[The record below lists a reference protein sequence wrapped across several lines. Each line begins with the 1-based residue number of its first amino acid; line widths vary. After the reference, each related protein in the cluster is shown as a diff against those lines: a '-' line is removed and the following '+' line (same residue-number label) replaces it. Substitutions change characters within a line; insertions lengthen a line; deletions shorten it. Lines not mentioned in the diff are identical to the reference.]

1 MLVLNAQISADT
13 GAWVDQQK
21 KPGKAWFGSAKKVQV
36 CSQFQDHYPGKGVN
50 RGWNAKR
57 VT

>member
-1 MLVLNAQISADT
+1 MFTFDASISADIY
-13 GAWVDQQK
+13 ALVDQQK

-36 CSQFQDHYPGKGVN
+36 CNQFQGHYPGKGVSHG
-50 RGWNAKR
+50 RNAKR